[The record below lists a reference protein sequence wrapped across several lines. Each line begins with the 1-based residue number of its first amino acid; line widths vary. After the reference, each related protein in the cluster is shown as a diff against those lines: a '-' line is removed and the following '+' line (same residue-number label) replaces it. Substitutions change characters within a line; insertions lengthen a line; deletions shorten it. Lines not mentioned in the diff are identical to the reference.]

1 MPRFGGLGQHRYCC
15 GFSGDAACTFTTLSA
30 EVNMTKTAAN
40 VGFAHWSHDVGGFK
54 GNPTDEAYVR
64 WTQAAALWP
73 IYRSHGT
80 KGILSFTQS
89 VTSHLFVPRET
100 VKYRLF
106 LLEGGNRMGT
116 KT

>member
-15 GFSGDAACTFTTLSA
+15 GFSGDAASSFDTLRA

-54 GNPTDEAYVR
+54 GNPTDEEYVR

-73 IYRSHGT
+73 IFRSHGT
-80 KGILSFTQS
+80 KGS
-89 VTSHLFVPRET
+89 VGWLVVR
-100 VKYRLF
+100 
-106 LLEGGNRMGT
+106 
-116 KT
+116 